1 MSCIHFVYSTSLFV
15 ICFMN
20 KLKLVK
26 KPERVDNRIRGA
38 SFFCLP
44 MHNSKESDNEI
55 IISRDGEDRQDD
67 EVLKAPSKHKS
78 GLTGKIMHPPIE
90 GHWQLPLDQERYKPS
105 SSSTNLG
112 FKAVLSY
119 PLRIRQSL
127 KKAGR
132 SKSLRVL
139 LEGTHD
145 PKDEQLVQ
153 SFRELL
159 FLEGQL
165 PSKHNNYHTLL
176 RFLRMRDFDFTKS
189 KEMFLNYL
197 KWREDYKVDAIQKE
211 FKFDEY
217 EEVKKCYPHGYH
229 GVDRY
234 GRPIYIERIGMVDL
248 NALLQVSSV
257 DRFVKYH
264 VSEQEKTLNLRFP
277 ACSIA
282 AKRHIASTTSI
293 LDVQGVG
300 LSNFSKF
307 ARQIFMEIQKIDSN
321 YYPETLHRLF
331 IVNAGSG
338 FRMLWKAL
346 KAFLDVRTLAKI
358 NVLGYNYLNDLLE
371 VIDPSNLPNFLGGNC
386 TCSDYGGCLLSD
398 KGPWKNPEISE
409 MIQAISATDENDQEN
424 DGIQSSEVASAPSV
438 LAPQKIRSLEAA
450 LRDTKSK
457 IEALEALLEETKTAL
472 KGLAEHIED
481 LNNSWEA

>member
-248 NALLQVSSV
+248 NALLQ
-257 DRFVKYH
+257 
-264 VSEQEKTLNLRFP
+264 
-277 ACSIA
+277 
-282 AKRHIASTTSI
+282 
-293 LDVQGVG
+293 GVG

-346 KAFLDVRTLAKI
+346 KAFLDARTLAKI

>member
-1 MSCIHFVYSTSLFV
+1 
-15 ICFMN
+15 MN

-176 RFLRMRDFDFTKS
+176 R
-189 KEMFLNYL
+189 
-197 KWREDYKVDAIQKE
+197 
-211 FKFDEY
+211 
-217 EEVKKCYPHGYH
+217 
-229 GVDRY
+229 
-234 GRPIYIERIGMVDL
+234 
-248 NALLQVSSV
+248 
-257 DRFVKYH
+257 
-264 VSEQEKTLNLRFP
+264 
-277 ACSIA
+277 
-282 AKRHIASTTSI
+282 
-293 LDVQGVG
+293 
-300 LSNFSKF
+300 
-307 ARQIFMEIQKIDSN
+307 
-321 YYPETLHRLF
+321 
-331 IVNAGSG
+331 
-338 FRMLWKAL
+338 
-346 KAFLDVRTLAKI
+346 
-358 NVLGYNYLNDLLE
+358 
-371 VIDPSNLPNFLGGNC
+371 
-386 TCSDYGGCLLSD
+386 
-398 KGPWKNPEISE
+398 
-409 MIQAISATDENDQEN
+409 
-424 DGIQSSEVASAPSV
+424 
-438 LAPQKIRSLEAA
+438 
-450 LRDTKSK
+450 
-457 IEALEALLEETKTAL
+457 
-472 KGLAEHIED
+472 
-481 LNNSWEA
+481 

>member
-248 NALLQVSSV
+248 NALLQ
-257 DRFVKYH
+257 
-264 VSEQEKTLNLRFP
+264 
-277 ACSIA
+277 
-282 AKRHIASTTSI
+282 
-293 LDVQGVG
+293 G